1 MVARIKEKAGLSDS
15 GMLYTFKITGR
26 YYTGYQYE
34 ASDGE
39 RYPVLLEDI
48 DIIEITEEEKNVPL
62 LI

>member
-1 MVARIKEKAGLSDS
+1 MVARIKEKAGFSDS

-26 YYTGYQYE
+26 YYNGYQYE

>member
-1 MVARIKEKAGLSDS
+1 
-15 GMLYTFKITGR
+15 MLYTFKITGR
-26 YYTGYQYE
+26 YYNGYQYE

-48 DIIEITEEEKNVPL
+48 DIIEITEEEKNAPL